1 MLPVL
6 DGQHQF
12 RSLNLVQRLNIAIDV
27 ASTLDYLHH
36 HCQTPVVHCDL
47 KPNNVLLAND
57 MIAHV
62 GDFGLAKF
70 LLQVT
75 DDAPHKHTNSIAIKG
90 SIGYVA
96 PGNYLTYLFT
106 TS

>member
-1 MLPVL
+1 
-6 DGQHQF
+6 
-12 RSLNLVQRLNIAIDV
+12 
-27 ASTLDYLHH
+27 
-36 HCQTPVVHCDL
+36 
-47 KPNNVLLAND
+47 

-75 DDAPHKHTNSIAIKG
+75 DDAPHNHTNSIAIKG

-96 PGNYLTYLFT
+96 RGNYLTYLFT